1 MKTTK
6 RTSLNKR
13 IEKLNLSKN
22 SIILNMITG
31 IRKGDRLRPVYSKGS
46 SWAHSSLIDKSTEL
60 KDTLKFIGVEF
71 TTGNDAARGGKTG
84 YFVEISTKIID

>member
-13 IEKLNLSKN
+13 IEKLNLQKN
-22 SIILNMITG
+22 SIVGNMICDMK
-31 IRKGDRLRPVYSKGS
+31 KGDKLRPIYSQGS
-46 SWAHSSLIDKSTEL
+46 SWKYSSLIDKSQEL
-60 KDTLKFIGVEF
+60 KDTLKTLGIEF

-84 YFVEISTKIID
+84 YFVEITTKIID